1 MLSELQGALRP
12 TVAPQLRTAVVAP
25 MVEQPAAVTT
35 ADAHVVDASAVAARE
50 SSVPKVQAPKPIE
63 VKVDIEKMRAN
74 LQESLDKLNA
84 ALRDGGR
91 NLNFSMDEN
100 LGGLVVLVK
109 KADTGEVVR
118 QIPNDAVIRMAHSIE
133 VFKGMLH
140 NELS

>member
-12 TVAPQLRTAVVAP
+12 QLAPQLRAAAP
-25 MVEQPAAVTT
+25 APAPAFAAVTS
-35 ADAHVVDASAVAARE
+35 AAASPVDAPAIATHEMSA
-50 SSVPKVQAPKPIE
+50 PKVQAPKPIE

-91 NLNFSMDEN
+91 NLNFSMDEK
-100 LGGLVVLVK
+100 LGGLVVVVK
-109 KADTGEVVR
+109 NADTGEVVR

-133 VFKGMLH
+133 AFKGILH